1 MFKGGYFSPLL
12 VSTLSLL
19 HYRLKER
26 NMIAFGTPNKYNS
39 YSLFYRLG
47 KGDFYQG
54 KVTARDFLSAKSD
67 NFVS

>member
-1 MFKGGYFSPLL
+1 
-12 VSTLSLL
+12 
-19 HYRLKER
+19 
-26 NMIAFGTPNKYNS
+26 MIAFGTPNKYNS